1 MPDATIP
8 ALRSFLV
15 SRYADLKRTLT
26 RRLGCAD
33 LAGDALQDTWLKL
46 ESRDDAEGV
55 REPFAYLL
63 RTAVNVAYDRQR
75 NQSRLVSTSEIEAL
89 LAEQPDP
96 APEPP
101 DALTARRELDTLMV
115 AIGKLPERRR
125 QILVMVRWEHV
136 PQREVAERLGVS
148 LRTVEQELK
157 KAHDFCAARVG
168 RTRQEK

>member
-75 NQSRLVSTSEIEAL
+75 NQSRLVSASEIEAL

-101 DALTARRELDTLMV
+101 DALTARRELDTLMA

-125 QILVMVRWEHV
+125 QILVMVRW
-136 PQREVAERLGVS
+136 EVAERLGVS

>member
-75 NQSRLVSTSEIEAL
+75 NQSRLVSASEIEAL

-101 DALTARRELDTLMV
+101 DALTARRELDTLMA

>member
-75 NQSRLVSTSEIEAL
+75 NQSRLVSASEIEAL

-96 APEPP
+96 APQPP
-101 DALTARRELDTLMV
+101 DALTARRELDTLMA
-115 AIGKLPERRR
+115 AIKKLPERRR